1 MSVSFRERVLR
12 AAHLNRAVAWGLS
25 GKMLTGLSGPV
36 TAILVARNFSP
47 ELQGYHYTFF
57 SLLALQV
64 FVELGLSG
72 VITTFAS
79 HEWAKLTLDQHGR
92 IEGDAAAL
100 SRLSSIAAF
109 SFRWYATAAAF
120 FTLLLAAG
128 GWFFLSAKSYSG
140 PPIHWQYPWIGL
152 CIVTGLNLALVPAWA
167 ILQGCGQI
175 ERIYFYRF
183 IEMSLRYP
191 AVWAALIVGAR
202 LWTGLIASVIV
213 SIWAFGFLWKKY
225 RHFFASLRHAE
236 KSESIDWKRDILPLQ
251 WRIAL
256 SWMSGYFMFSLFT
269 PALFHFQGPVAA
281 GQFGMTW
288 AMISGIS
295 GLAGTW
301 LQVKAPE
308 FGSLASQKKFQE
320 LDRLLRS
327 AALISFLMAILGGLL
342 LLGAIAWLGHYHPG
356 IRTRLLPML
365 PIGIFL
371 LAEALNQLS
380 FAQSSYLRSF
390 KGEPFMVLSV
400 VMGAM
405 VGISTIICAKYFGA
419 TGISLAYLA
428 AVLFGLG
435 WGTLIFSECRREW
448 TGRTLHIGKSLAA
461 ALSRVLQALAT
472 LPPAFVLKSM
482 GIRFLRTNIDRI
494 GHLACDVDC
503 YVKSR
508 RLGLAPEHHA
518 ILLAPAN
525 KVANKALLD
534 LWSRHVRVISSPW
547 LCRMLSPLSGHPML
561 RLNIYEYT
569 TAINET
575 APFYAVQKQWGD
587 RPPLLSLGQDDIAR
601 GEQRLIELG
610 VPSGAWFVCV
620 HSREG
625 GYAPHDEHFHSHRNS
640 DIESYQMAMKA
651 IAERGGWCI
660 RIGDPTMKKMP
671 PAQHAIDYAHSPL
684 KADWMD
690 LFLFARCRFFLGNS
704 SGPFL
709 VASAFGVP
717 VALANQSPVSVV
729 LPYGRKDIGI
739 PKLVW
744 SRKEQRLLTFSEI
757 LGTPIGDLRLTHE
770 QEQAGIGMIDNTP
783 EDIRDLALEHLG
795 RVEGRLTYDSAE
807 EALQAK
813 FKALMRPGHYSYGS
827 DSRIGNAFLKK
838 HASLL

>member
-1 MSVSFRERVLR
+1 MGISFLYRVVR
-12 AAHLNRAVAWGLS
+12 ANRAVAWSLS
-25 GKMLTGLSGPV
+25 GKILTGLSGPV
-36 TAILVARNFSP
+36 TAILVARYFSP

-57 SLLALQV
+57 SLLALQI

-79 HEWAKLTLDQHGR
+79 HEWAELALNEHGR
-92 IEGDAAAL
+92 IEGDPAAM

-109 SFRWYATAAAF
+109 SFRWFLAAGVF
-120 FTLLLAAG
+120 FTILLAAG
-128 GWFFLSAKSYSG
+128 GYFFLSAKSSSG
-140 PPIHWQYPWIGL
+140 PPVHWQYPWIGL

-175 ERIYFYRF
+175 ERIYFFRF
-183 IEMSLRYP
+183 IEMTLRYP
-191 AVWAALIVGAR
+191 AVWAALILGAQ
-202 LWTGLIASVIV
+202 LWTGLIASAIV

-269 PALFHFQGPVAA
+269 PALFHFQGPVVA

-288 AMISGIS
+288 TMIGGIS

-301 LQVKAPE
+301 LQVKVPE
-308 FGSLASQKKFQE
+308 FGALVSQKKFQE
-320 LDRLLRS
+320 LDRLLRKT
-327 AALISFLMAILGGLL
+327 AMFSFLMAILGGLL
-342 LLGAIAWLGHYHPG
+342 LLGAIAWLGHYHPA

-365 PIGIFL
+365 PVGIFL
-371 LAEALNQLS
+371 FAEALIQLS
-380 FAQSSYLRSF
+380 SAQSSYLRSF
-390 KGEPFMVLSV
+390 KREPFLALSV
-400 VMGAM
+400 VMGAT
-405 VGISTIICAKYFGA
+405 VGISTIICAKYFGV

-428 AVLFGLG
+428 AVLLGLG

-448 TGRTLHIGKSLAA
+448 TGRTLHIGKSLAS
-461 ALSRVLQALAT
+461 ALSRPLKEALR
-472 LPPAFVLKSM
+472 LVPAPVLKWM

-508 RLGLAPEHHA
+508 ELGLIPKRHA

-534 LWSRHVRVISSPW
+534 LWGRHVRVINSPR
-547 LCRMLSPLSGHPML
+547 LCRMLGPLSSHPL
-561 RLNIYEYT
+561 LQLNIYEYT

-575 APFYAVQKQWGD
+575 APFYGIQKRWGD

-601 GEQRLIELG
+601 GEKRLLELG
-610 VPSGAWFVCV
+610 LPPGAWFVCV

-625 GYAPHDEHFHSHRNS
+625 GYSPHDEHVHSHRNS
-640 DIESYQMAMKA
+640 AIESYLMAMEA
-651 IAERGGWCI
+651 IADRGGWCI
-660 RIGDPTMKKMP
+660 RIGDATMKKMP
-671 PAQHAIDYAHSPL
+671 PARNAIDYAHSHL

-709 VASAFGVP
+709 AASAFGVP

-739 PKLVW
+739 PKLAW
-744 SRKEQRLLTFSEI
+744 SLKEQRFLTFAEI
-757 LGTPIGDLRLTHE
+757 LGTPVGDLRLTHE
-770 QEQAGIGMIDNTP
+770 HEQAGIEMIDNTP
-783 EDIRDLALEHLG
+783 EDIRDLALEQMD

-807 EALQAK
+807 EALQEK
-813 FKALMRPGHYSYGS
+813 FRELMKPGHYSYGS
-827 DSRIGNAFLKK
+827 DSRIGNAFLKR
-838 HASLL
+838 HVALF